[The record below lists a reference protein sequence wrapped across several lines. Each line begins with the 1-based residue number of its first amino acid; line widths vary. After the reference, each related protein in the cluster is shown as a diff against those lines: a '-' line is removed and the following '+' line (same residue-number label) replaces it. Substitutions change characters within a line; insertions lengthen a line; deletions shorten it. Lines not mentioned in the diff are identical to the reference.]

1 MENRD
6 VTGNDD
12 KMDRR
17 VEDNQSEENLIEEVI
32 EEEKKEIEEP
42 GIELEKISLEGLK
55 KLVKEKEEISNQYL
69 RLQADF
75 TNYKK
80 RVEREKENLYSYASE
95 DLLCEL
101 LPILDNFERAL
112 ENVEDTEDGFYKG
125 MKMIYDQFNKVLKDI
140 GLEEII
146 ALNEKFDP
154 NYHHAALQEECD
166 DVDEGVV
173 LDVFQKGYIFKDK
186 VIRPSMVKV
195 SK

>member
-1 MENRD
+1 MENKD
-6 VTGNDD
+6 VTGNED

-95 DLLCEL
+95 DLLCKL
-101 LPILDNFERAL
+101 LPISDNFERAL

-125 MKMIYDQFNKVLKDI
+125 MKMIYDQFDKVLKDI

-173 LDVFQKGYIFKDK
+173 LEVFQKGYIFKDK

>member
-1 MENRD
+1 M
-6 VTGNDD
+6 GNKDITANED

-17 VEDNQSEENLIEEVI
+17 VEDNKSEEDLIEKI
-32 EEEKKEIEEP
+32 TEEENNEVEESE
-42 GIELEKISLEGLK
+42 IELEKISIDGLK
-55 KLVKEKEEISNQYL
+55 KLEKEKEEISNQYL

-75 TNYKK
+75 MNYKK
-80 RVEREKENLYSYASE
+80 RVEKEKENLYSYASE
-95 DLLCEL
+95 DILCTL

-112 ENVEDTEDGFYKG
+112 YNVEDTEDGFYKG
-125 MKMIYDQFNKVLKDI
+125 MKMIYDQFDKVLKDI

-154 NYHHAALQEECD
+154 NYHHAALQEECED
-166 DVDEGVV
+166 FDEGVV
-173 LDVFQKGYIFKDK
+173 LEVFQKGYVFKDK

>member
-17 VEDNQSEENLIEEVI
+17 VEDNQSEDNLIEEVI
-32 EEEKKEIEEP
+32 EEEKKEVEEP
-42 GIELEKISLEGLK
+42 EIELEKVSLEGLK